1 MKQVV
6 LAILLTSV
14 AGFIGLMSGLLLSAA
29 VQPVL
34 IRPRTVSPGIVA
46 TGVPWYATAVT
57 IGLPTLGTIAGVVI
71 GWVLVL
77 RVNSP
82 AYEAR
87 HCQSC
92 GYDLNKLTSNQC
104 PECGAMI
111 PDWQQRRLNDS
122 EQDHA

>member
-14 AGFIGLMSGLLLSAA
+14 AAFIGLMSG
-29 VQPVL
+29 VL
-34 IRPRTVSPGIVA
+34 IAETIFPYLMSPPGPGGLVNTTPPRYT
-46 TGVPWYATAVT
+46 TAVMV
-57 IGLPTLGTIAGVVI
+57 GLPTFGTIAGVVI
-71 GWVLVL
+71 GWVLIL
-77 RVNSP
+77 RMNSP
-82 AYEAR
+82 AYEAH

-92 GYDLNKLTSNQC
+92 GYDLNKLISNQC